1 MICVS
6 IGRGRHK
13 VMIAEHA
20 RVAQDGI
27 PLVELRLDYIQR
39 AVSLK
44 RLLEVKPCAA
54 IVTCRRESDGG
65 QWKNSEPDRITLLR
79 TAIAEGVDYVD
90 LEHDIAD
97 QIPRFG
103 PTKRIISI
111 HDFVRTPENLE
122 SIRDKLAS
130 YDADIVKIATMA
142 NTPHDNIRMLELIRT
157 SDIPVVGVCMGAMG
171 IPTRV
176 LGPRFGAP
184 FTFSTYSQER
194 SLAPGQFSYKLMQEI
209 YAVDRINEDT
219 EIYGVIGDP
228 IGHSLS
234 PVIHNSGFRELNLNK
249 VYIPFR
255 VPQEDLVT
263 FMKDCRTLNVKGLSV
278 TLPLKE
284 SVLEYCTKI
293 DGAVKGIGAAN
304 TLLFDG
310 DDILGLNT
318 DYRAAM
324 ACLDERLGTAERK
337 APLAG
342 HKALIMGAG
351 GAARALAFGLQRRG
365 ADVAIASRTLTRSEK
380 LAEELNCRAI
390 PWENRHNIK
399 ADVLVNATPL
409 GMHPNVDETP
419 YDVHHLR
426 PNTVVFDS
434 VYNPEHTL
442 LLKEAAQRKCKAIS
456 GVEMFVGQ
464 AALQFQR
471 FAGIEPPLDVMQEA
485 LRRAIGAARY

>member
-44 RLLEVKPCAA
+44 RLLRDKPCPV
-54 IVTCRRESDGG
+54 IITCRRESDGG
-65 QWKNSEPDRITLLR
+65 QWKHSEQEHLTLLR

-90 LEHDIAD
+90 LEADIAD

-103 PTKRIISI
+103 PTKRIVSM
-111 HDFVRTPENLE
+111 HDFVRTPVDLE
-122 SIRDKLAS
+122 GIRDKLAAM
-130 YDADIVKIATMA
+130 DADIVKIATMA
-142 NTPHDNIRMLELIRT
+142 NTPHDNIRMLDLIQSST
-157 SDIPVVGVCMGAMG
+157 VPVVGVCMGAMG
-171 IPTRV
+171 VPTRI
-176 LGPRFGAP
+176 LGPRYGAP
-184 FTFSTYSQER
+184 FTYATYNQER
-194 SLAPGQFSYKLMQEI
+194 SLAPGQLSYKLMQDV
-209 YAVDRINEDT
+209 YAVDDINEET

-228 IGHSLS
+228 LGHSLS
-234 PVIHNSGFRELNLNK
+234 PIVHNACFRHLKLNK
-249 VYIPFR
+249 VYLPFR
-255 VPQEDLVT
+255 VPAEDLHT
-263 FMKDCRTLNVKGLSV
+263 FMKDCRKLNVKALSV
-278 TLPLKE
+278 TIPHKE
-284 SVLEYCTKI
+284 PVLEYCTKV

-304 TLLFDG
+304 TLVFDG
-310 DDILGLNT
+310 DEILGLNT

-342 HKALIMGAG
+342 HKALVLGSG
-351 GAARALAFGLQRRG
+351 GAARAIAFGLQRRG
-365 ADVAIASRTLTRSEK
+365 ADVAISGRNPKNAERMADKLQCRTV
-380 LAEELNCRAI
+380 
-390 PWENRHNIK
+390 PWEKRHAIQ
-399 ADVLVNATPL
+399 ADVVVNATPV

-419 YDVHHLR
+419 YDVHHLK

-442 LLKEAAQRKCKAIS
+442 LLKEAKQRKCRAIS

-471 FAGIEPPLDVMQEA
+471 FTGKEPPIEVMQES